1 MVSFSAQK
9 QGERQHRLNTHAR
22 THRDRTTQPPAET
35 SWRSRC
41 EAPGMSRTSPCCPRY
56 LELLLPDETE
66 NQSDQERCAN
76 LFSTS
81 AQLPQHD
88 AEKAVRQEKHSPAN
102 NTAQQQ
108 WDFMQTVKG
117 SAHHHEVLLRK
128 DHHLR
133 CHNVLAKHPADR
145 TSEPSRLERS

>member
-1 MVSFSAQK
+1 
-9 QGERQHRLNTHAR
+9 
-22 THRDRTTQPPAET
+22 
-35 SWRSRC
+35 
-41 EAPGMSRTSPCCPRY
+41 MSRMSPCCPRY

-88 AEKAVRQEKHSPAN
+88 AEKAVRLEEKHSPAN